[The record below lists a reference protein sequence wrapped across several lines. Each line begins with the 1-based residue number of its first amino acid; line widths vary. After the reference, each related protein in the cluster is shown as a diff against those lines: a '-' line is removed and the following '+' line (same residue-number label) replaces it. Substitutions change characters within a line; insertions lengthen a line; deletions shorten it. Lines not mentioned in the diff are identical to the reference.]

1 MFRNVLGIRD
11 ISIHKS
17 LTLMC
22 SMMNIHLKN
31 SVREESASCEMGSTR
46 QYFEIRGGVCIHF
59 LPKNHPHSFLF
70 SCNHVLPVVD
80 GWLLVGKVLHN
91 SWHVANIHVQLSE
104 SNARNHL
111 AVTELMENWPAA
123 FKLQLSAT
131 FVIYMVWSMLKR
143 CYILVLNFWLNFD
156 VRTISVEWKLHKL

>member
-70 SCNHVLPVVD
+70 SCGYVFPVVD
-80 GWLLVGKVLHN
+80 GWLLVCLVLHN
-91 SWHVANIHVQLSE
+91 S
-104 SNARNHL
+104 
-111 AVTELMENWPAA
+111 
-123 FKLQLSAT
+123 
-131 FVIYMVWSMLKR
+131 
-143 CYILVLNFWLNFD
+143 
-156 VRTISVEWKLHKL
+156 